1 MSSIKNYSLFT
12 TLLCAII
19 FISIPAGVLLTIA
32 GVNIPDFIYVIW
44 GLALFIL
51 FTSVLIELRPG
62 NRNRDQN

>member
-1 MSSIKNYSLFT
+1 MPSKKEFSLFT
-12 TLLCAII
+12 TILCAII

-32 GVNIPDFIYVIW
+32 GVNIPDFVYVIW

-62 NRNRDQN
+62 NRNKSQ